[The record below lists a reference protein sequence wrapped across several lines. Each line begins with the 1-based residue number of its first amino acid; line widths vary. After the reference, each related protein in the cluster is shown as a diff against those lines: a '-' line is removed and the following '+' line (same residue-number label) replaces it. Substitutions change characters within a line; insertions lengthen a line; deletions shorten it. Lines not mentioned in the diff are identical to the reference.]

1 MAKVA
6 WNDELSVGVALIDKQ
21 HKALIQCL
29 NDVSSA
35 VEARQGEREIVRT
48 LGFLSEYTD
57 FHFSTEEKHMK
68 NNSYPGLEEHK
79 GQHQEFRGTL
89 AGLEQDFEE
98 EGSTKALAD
107 SINTFL
113 ARWLINHIQ
122 GTDQE
127 FAKFLA
133 DNGIVITEDE

>member
-1 MAKVA
+1 MAKVE
-6 WNDELSVGVALIDKQ
+6 WSNDLSVGVTLIDEQ
-21 HKALIQCL
+21 HKALIRCL

-35 VEARQGEREIVRT
+35 IEARQGEREIVKA

-68 NNSYPGLEEHK
+68 NNSYSGLEEHE

-107 SINTFL
+107 SISTFL

-122 GTDQE
+122 GTDQQ
-127 FAKFLA
+127 FAKFLG